1 MKKKLAAL
9 WLSFLRNSLWIASI
23 GIMLASSGI
32 DGAYLAKIMR
42 PYWLGYVLNTVSD
55 VASEI
60 LMYWYGRLTMD
71 RSSTKRG
78 RARWL
83 LVVEVI
89 LAAFAW
95 LFGWRQLLPIVAAQ
109 EGAQAARW
117 LAPVMAAFTPVA
129 LIGIGYAQALL
140 AGRIEKE
147 KEARDETQPTTQPAQ
162 AAAHKG
168 NGRAHICPH
177 CEKSFAKPQGVS
189 AHLRHCEVYK
199 AYQARG
205 VQNA

>member
-1 MKKKLAAL
+1 MKKKLATA
-9 WLSFLRNSLWIASI
+9 WAAFLANSLWFASI

-32 DGAYLAKIMR
+32 DGAYLAKIMN
-42 PYWLGYVLNTVSD
+42 PSILGYVLNTVSD
-55 VASEI
+55 IASMI

-83 LVVEVI
+83 LAVEAI
-89 LAAFAW
+89 LTGFAW
-95 LFGWRQLLPIVAAQ
+95 LFGWRQLLPLVTEY

-129 LIGIGYAQALL
+129 LIGIGYAQSLL

-147 KEARDETQPTTQPAQ
+147 KETQPTAHDQPQPVEVATY
-162 AAAHKG
+162 KG
-168 NGRAHICPH
+168 NGAAHNCPH
-177 CEKSFAKPQGVS
+177 CGAEFAKPQGVS
-189 AHLRHCEVYK
+189 AHLRHCAAYK
-199 AYQARG
+199 TYQAQG
-205 VQNA
+205 LAQ